1 MIINEKIKK
10 QLTNLNK
17 QIENTLKSNSLTD
30 IQIESFLLNFEKVRY
45 NLLAEIKEYNKNVEF
60 EYEKIKT
67 VDDNYKTEL
76 KDKVLKIYVPETLPS
91 FKNLKTHTYKRIL
104 LNVAE
109 ITKQYKG
116 LFGDEVFIYIKVCDN
131 IQGWDIDNKYVKPIA
146 DALIISGVIQ
156 DDNMSKMFYC
166 AKGEFSEIPHTIIY
180 VLDSKNMEQFLKKVE
195 FK

>member
-1 MIINEKIKK
+1 MIIDEKIKK
-10 QLTNLNK
+10 QLDNLNK
-17 QIENTLKSNSLTD
+17 QIENILNSNSLADTKL
-30 IQIESFLLNFEKVRY
+30 ESFLLNFEKVRY
-45 NLLAEIKEYNKNVEF
+45 NLLNEIKIYNKNIEF

-67 VDDNYKTEL
+67 IDNDYKAEL
-76 KDKVLKIYVPETLPS
+76 KDNVLKIYVPETLPS

-109 ITKQYKG
+109 ITKQFSG
-116 LFGDEVFIYIKVCDN
+116 LFENEVFLYIKVFDN

-146 DALIISGVIQ
+146 DALIISGVIK

-195 FK
+195 C

>member
-1 MIINEKIKK
+1 MIIDEKIKK
-10 QLTNLNK
+10 QLDNLNK
-17 QIENTLKSNSLTD
+17 QIENILNSNSIADTQL
-30 IQIESFLLNFEKVRY
+30 ESFLLNFEKVRY
-45 NLLAEIKEYNKNVEF
+45 NLLNEIKVYNKNIEF

-67 VDDNYKTEL
+67 IDNDYKTEL
-76 KDKVLKIYVPETLPS
+76 KDNVLKIYVPETLPS

-109 ITKQYKG
+109 ITKQFSG
-116 LFGDEVFIYIKVCDN
+116 LFKNEVFLYIKVFDN

-146 DALIISGVIQ
+146 DALIISGVIK

-195 FK
+195 C

>member
-10 QLTNLNK
+10 QLKSLNI
-17 QIENTLKSNSLTD
+17 QIENILNSNSLTD
-30 IQIESFLLNFEKVRY
+30 MQIESFLLNFEKVRY
-45 NLLAEIKEYNKNVEF
+45 NLLAEIREYNKNVEF

-67 VDDNYKTEL
+67 IDDNYKTEL
-76 KDKVLKIYVPETLPS
+76 KDNVLKIYVPETLPS

-116 LFGDEVFIYIKVCDN
+116 LFGDAVFIYIKVCDS
-131 IQGWDIDNKYVKPIA
+131 IKGWDIDNKYVKPIA
-146 DALIISGVIQ
+146 DALILSGVIE
-156 DDNMSKMFYC
+156 DDNMSKMFYS

-180 VLDSKNMEQFLKKVE
+180 VLDGKNMEQFLKKVE
-195 FK
+195 F

>member
-1 MIINEKIKK
+1 MIIDEKIKK
-10 QLTNLNK
+10 QLDNLNK
-17 QIENTLKSNSLTD
+17 QIENILNSNSIADTQL
-30 IQIESFLLNFEKVRY
+30 ESFLLNFEKVRY
-45 NLLAEIKEYNKNVEF
+45 NLLNEIKIYNKNIEF

-67 VDDNYKTEL
+67 IDNDYKAEL
-76 KDKVLKIYVPETLPS
+76 KDNVLKIYVPETLPS

-109 ITKQYKG
+109 ITKQFSG
-116 LFGDEVFIYIKVCDN
+116 LFENEVFLYIKVFDN

-146 DALIISGVIQ
+146 DALIISGVIK

-195 FK
+195 C

>member
-1 MIINEKIKK
+1 MIVNEKIKK
-10 QLTNLNK
+10 QLSNLNI
-17 QIENTLKSNSLTD
+17 QIENVLKSNSLTD
-30 IQIESFLLNFEKVRY
+30 MQIESFLLNFEKVRY

-60 EYEKIKT
+60 EYEKIKNI
-67 VDDNYKTEL
+67 DDNYKTKL
-76 KDKVLKIYVPETLPS
+76 KDNILKIYVPETLPS

-146 DALIISGVIQ
+146 DALITSGVIE

-180 VLDSKNMEQFLKKVE
+180 VLDSKNMEQFLIKVE
-195 FK
+195 FE

>member
-1 MIINEKIKK
+1 MIINERINK
-10 QLTNLNK
+10 QLKILNK
-17 QIENTLKSNSLTD
+17 QIENTLNSNSLTD
-30 IQIESFLLNFEKVRY
+30 LQIESFLLNFEKARY
-45 NLLAEIKEYNKNVEF
+45 NLLSEVKEYNKNVEF
-60 EYEKIKT
+60 EYEKIKS
-67 VDDNYKTEL
+67 VDDNYKTDL
-76 KDKVLKIYVPETLPS
+76 KDDVLKIYVPETLPS

-116 LFGDEVFIYIKVCDN
+116 LFSNEVFIYIKVCDN

-156 DDNMSKMFYC
+156 DDNMSKMFYY

-180 VLDSKNMEQFLKKVE
+180 VLDGKKMEQFLKKVE
-195 FK
+195 F